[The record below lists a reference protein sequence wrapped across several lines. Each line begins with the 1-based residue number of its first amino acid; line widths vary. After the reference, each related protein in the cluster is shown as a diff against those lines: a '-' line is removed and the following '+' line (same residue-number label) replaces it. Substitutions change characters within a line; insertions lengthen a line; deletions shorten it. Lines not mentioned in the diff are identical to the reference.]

1 MGPACRKRS
10 HDQRDRYLSRWTPFI
25 PRFVTS
31 PRNQFRHFCVHL
43 SLNIRIIFWI
53 KLAHA
58 FFYRSRV
65 GLLGFAVN
73 RVTWWS
79 CTQKTLL
86 RSFKELSND
95 VLEQQNGPKMSQ
107 IFAFQC
113 PSSIYAN
120 FVKGQ
125 SSICLISTVGLFVS
139 PGLIRNEIQFHLH
152 VQRAVGRNTRRN
164 EGEPRES
171 DRRVDGSGRRGH
183 WRRHRWTLISDE
195 RRQIVWRVDRPALD
209 SQRVV
214 TLRHSFRL
222 K

>member
-1 MGPACRKRS
+1 MPYIAVYVCTHWRVRWRAQVAVPLKFALDVRTFVACGPGCRGSRCTGGFASRSRPLLSSALRVWSAGKIRPADRKLIHLSSSTMGPACRKRS

-107 IFAFQC
+107 IFAF
-113 PSSIYAN
+113 
-120 FVKGQ
+120 
-125 SSICLISTVGLFVS
+125 
-139 PGLIRNEIQFHLH
+139 
-152 VQRAVGRNTRRN
+152 
-164 EGEPRES
+164 
-171 DRRVDGSGRRGH
+171 
-183 WRRHRWTLISDE
+183 
-195 RRQIVWRVDRPALD
+195 
-209 SQRVV
+209 
-214 TLRHSFRL
+214 
-222 K
+222 